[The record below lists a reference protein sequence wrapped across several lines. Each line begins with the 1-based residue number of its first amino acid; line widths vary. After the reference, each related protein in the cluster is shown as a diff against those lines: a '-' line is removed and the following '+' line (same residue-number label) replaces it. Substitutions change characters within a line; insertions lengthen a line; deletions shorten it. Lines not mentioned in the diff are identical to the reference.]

1 MGTWLASFQALA
13 ERLLQR
19 IHATSAFQ
27 AMLNLKVIIVSTRP
41 GRQGLAIGNWFN
53 SFAEAHGK
61 YEVELLDL
69 AKIDLP
75 FIDESNHPMR
85 RQYEHQ
91 HTKDWSA
98 RIDQADAI
106 VFVMP
111 EYNYGVGPTM
121 VNAIDYLYH
130 EWNYK
135 PVGMVSY
142 GGISGGLR
150 AQQMAKLM
158 FTAVKMMPIPE
169 SVPIPFFPQY
179 IKDGIFTSNEL
190 IDKSGKTMLDE
201 MAKWADALKPMRS
214 SKT

>member
-69 AKIDLP
+69 AKID
-75 FIDESNHPMR
+75 
-85 RQYEHQ
+85 Q